1 MATATPPAGENE
13 VAILA
18 SILVDEE
25 GDLPDDLARYFL
37 TLKISDRDR
46 ARMHDLAVRNQD
58 GALSPAER
66 DEMLAFAK
74 ASTLLSIL
82 KSRARRS
89 LGVKATRSPGA

>member
-1 MATATPPAGENE
+1 MATATSPTGDHE

-18 SILVDEE
+18 RLLADEE
-25 GDLPDDLARYFL
+25 ASLPDALARYFL
-37 TLKISDRDR
+37 GLEIGDRDR

-58 GALSPAER
+58 DALSPEER
-66 DEMLAFAK
+66 EEMLAFAK

-89 LGVKATRSPGA
+89 LGVKPTRPAKA